1 MPERIARCPAS
12 EVNPLTGE
20 RDANPVVER
29 RVGANLRATGTDRTV
44 AILC

>member
-29 RVGANLRATGTDRTV
+29 RNLRATGTDRTV